1 MKIEAGKYY
10 RTRDGR
16 KVGPMIHNRGNQVWP
31 WVDDEDDPDGCGNAW
46 DPNGLGCFCTPAA
59 NKRPGLDLIAEWTD
73 APDLTAINVPFGLL
87 DDATR
92 EALKAEL
99 FKPDVRLQFFDG
111 TEWCDSK
118 DRPERNAWM
127 CYRVKPQPPAPREWW
142 VTGGNCIW
150 DTYADAQNACD
161 PGEKPVKVR
170 EVT

>member
-1 MKIEAGKYY
+1 MKIEAGKSY

-16 KVGPMIHNRGNQVWP
+16 KVGPMTAYGDELFHDPCERMWRKNGKHGAPCITNR
-31 WVDDEDDPDGCGNAW
+31 
-46 DPNGLGCFCTPAA
+46 PND
-59 NKRPGLDLIAEWTD
+59 DLIAEWAD